1 MVKRSHRSSHL
12 WLALALV
19 VVLLSGTASAAQ
31 ITLLHFNDAYDLPP
45 VDEELGGFDRLAT
58 LIDQYRAQ
66 HPNALVL
73 FAGDLISPSLASS
86 VFYGSQMI
94 QGMNVIGVD
103 YAAFGNHEWDF
114 GDAVLQERIAESEFT
129 WLSTNVLWRMGLYP
143 GTQTTALV
151 EVDGVKVGLLGLVTP
166 DTVVLASPG
175 EETRFVDPIAA
186 ARIGA
191 ERLKAQ
197 GAEVIVALTH
207 LTIAEDRALLAAV
220 PEIDVVLGGHDH
232 DVTTDWVGRQF
243 ISKAGSEARYLG
255 VTTLT
260 VENGRMVDARSE
272 MVPVTRDLAPH
283 PAMTALMA
291 DYESQ
296 LDAALGEV
304 IGETLVPLDA
314 RNSTIRQKEDPLGNL
329 VADALRAFTG
339 ADVAVTNGGGI
350 RTNMLFEP
358 GPITRRDVVAWLPFG
373 NVVVTTELTG
383 ADLWAALENGVSQVE
398 SVAGRFPHVSGIRF
412 TYDPSRPP
420 GQRVLSV
427 EVNGQPLN
435 PSARY
440 VVATNDFMLTGGDGY
455 AAFTNGKVLVD
466 PTSGRLMAEVVAEY
480 IQAISPISLQVEGRI
495 TTP

>member
-1 MVKRSHRSSHL
+1 MVKGSHRSSHL

-151 EVDGVKVGLLGLVTP
+151 EVDGVKVGLVGLV
-166 DTVVLASPG
+166 SRG
-175 EETRFVDPIAA
+175 EETRCVDPIVA

-232 DVTTDWVGRQF
+232 DVTTEWVGRQF
-243 ISKAGSEARYLG
+243 ISKAGSEA
-255 VTTLT
+255 
-260 VENGRMVDARSE
+260 
-272 MVPVTRDLAPH
+272 
-283 PAMTALMA
+283 
-291 DYESQ
+291 
-296 LDAALGEV
+296 
-304 IGETLVPLDA
+304 
-314 RNSTIRQKEDPLGNL
+314 
-329 VADALRAFTG
+329 
-339 ADVAVTNGGGI
+339 
-350 RTNMLFEP
+350 
-358 GPITRRDVVAWLPFG
+358 
-373 NVVVTTELTG
+373 
-383 ADLWAALENGVSQVE
+383 
-398 SVAGRFPHVSGIRF
+398 
-412 TYDPSRPP
+412 
-420 GQRVLSV
+420 
-427 EVNGQPLN
+427 
-435 PSARY
+435 
-440 VVATNDFMLTGGDGY
+440 
-455 AAFTNGKVLVD
+455 
-466 PTSGRLMAEVVAEY
+466 
-480 IQAISPISLQVEGRI
+480 
-495 TTP
+495 

>member
-1 MVKRSHRSSHL
+1 MVQRLHRTSRL

-19 VVLLSGTASAAQ
+19 LVLLTGTGSAAQ
-31 ITLLHFNDAYDLPP
+31 VTVLHFNDAYDLPP

-58 LIDQYRAQ
+58 LINQYRAEN
-66 HPNALVL
+66 PDALVL
-73 FAGDLISPSLASS
+73 FAGDLISPSLTSS

-94 QGMNVIGVD
+94 QGMNIIGVD

-114 GDAVLQERIAESEFT
+114 GDAILQERIAESEFT

-151 EVDGVKVGLLGLVTP
+151 DVDGIKVGIIGLVTP
-166 DTVVLASPG
+166 DTVDLASPG
-175 EETRFVDPIAA
+175 EEVRFVNPVLA
-186 ARIGA
+186 ARIAA
-191 ERLKAQ
+191 EKLTAQ
-197 GAEVIVALTH
+197 GADIIVALTH
-207 LTIAEDRALLAAV
+207 LTIAEDRALLEAV

-232 DVTTDWVGRQF
+232 DVVSEWVGSQY

-260 VENGRMVDARSE
+260 VEGGRLVDATTE
-272 MVPVTRDLAPH
+272 MVPVSRDVEPH
-283 PAMTALMA
+283 PVMAALMA
-291 DYESQ
+291 DYESR

-329 VADALRAFTG
+329 VADALRDFTG
-339 ADVAVTNGGGI
+339 ADIAITNGGGI
-350 RTNMLFEP
+350 RTNALFEP
-358 GPITRRDVVAWLPFG
+358 GPITRRDVLAWLPFG

-383 ADLWAALENGVSQVE
+383 DQIWAALENGVSQVE
-398 SVAGRFPHVSGIRF
+398 SVAGRFPQVSGLRF
-412 TYDPSRPP
+412 VFDPSRPP
-420 GQRVLSV
+420 GSRVLSV
-427 EVNGQPLN
+427 EINGRPLDR
-435 PSARY
+435 SARY
-440 VVATNDFMLTGGDGY
+440 VVATNDFMLSGGDGY
-455 AAFTNGKVLVD
+455 DALAGGKVLID

-480 IQAISPISLQVEGRI
+480 IKANSPINLQVEGRI